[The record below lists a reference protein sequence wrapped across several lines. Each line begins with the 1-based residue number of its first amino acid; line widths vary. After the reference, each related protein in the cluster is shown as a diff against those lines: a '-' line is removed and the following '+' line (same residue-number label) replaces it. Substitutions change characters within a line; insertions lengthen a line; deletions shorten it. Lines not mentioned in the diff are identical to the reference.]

1 MAPSDLK
8 VLARLSGVMFKGLHI
23 GQRGKVS
30 TLSGFLNRV
39 SQMPASQAH
48 EFGILSRL
56 DQAFTLHR
64 DQAIHPPTLRRV
76 PVPAI
81 PKPPVEIG
89 QWGKGPG
96 HHD

>member
-1 MAPSDLK
+1 MFTGLNTCQRRPESPLGRMLK
-8 VLARLSGVMFKGLHI
+8 
-23 GQRGKVS
+23 
-30 TLSGFLNRV
+30 RV

-48 EFGILSRL
+48 EFDILSRI